1 MEKLPGKL
9 RSLGM
14 RLMLVALLWP
24 CAALAD
30 SGTLRIGGTGGAMG
44 MMARVARSWGP
55 TAGLRI
61 EVLPALGTAGG
72 LRAAIDG
79 VLDLVVA
86 GRPLSVA
93 EMAAGLR
100 TVLGLRT
107 LYVLATTQ
115 RDPPSLTQGAVARLF
130 AAPDSAWPDGT
141 PVRVVLRPST
151 ETDYLVMFALFP
163 GTEQAV
169 AALRRRDDIPLA
181 STDQD
186 NVEIAARLPGSLIG
200 TTLTQI
206 LTERPDLRMVPI
218 DGVAPSVASLQD
230 DSYRYRK
237 PFFLVESGQ
246 PRPAVQRLL
255 AFLHSAQGQALM
267 REAGCELDGE

>member
-1 MEKLPGKL
+1 MAGIPGKL

-14 RLMLVALLWP
+14 RVLLVALLWP

-30 SGTLRIGGTGGAMG
+30 GGALRIGGTGGAMG
-44 MMARVARSWGP
+44 MMDRVARIWAP

-61 EVLPALGTAGG
+61 EVLPALGTGGG
-72 LRAAIDG
+72 LKAAIDG

-86 GRPLSVA
+86 GRPLNPSEV
-93 EMAAGLR
+93 AAGLR
-100 TVLGLRT
+100 TLLGLRT

-115 RDPPSLTQGAVARLF
+115 RDPPSLAQGAVARLF

-151 ETDYLVMFALFP
+151 ESDYQVMFALFP

-169 AALRRRDDIPLA
+169 ASLRHRDDIPLA

-186 NVEIAARLPGSLIG
+186 TVEIAARIPGSLTG
-200 TTLTQI
+200 TTLTQM

-218 DGVAPSVASLQD
+218 DGVEPSAASLQD
-230 DSYRYRK
+230 GSYRYRK
-237 PFFLVESGQ
+237 QLYIVGKGQ
-246 PRPAVQRLL
+246 PGPAVQRLL
-255 AFLHSAQGQALM
+255 DFLRSAQGQALM
-267 REAGCELDGE
+267 REAGSELEVE